1 MYQQISSVHFDLGIV
16 QHRKLVLALAG
27 ASFCEEQ
34 AAAQKRA
41 ITYLTRPPY

>member
-1 MYQQISSVHFDLGIV
+1 MSQQISSVHFALGIV

-34 AAAQKRA
+34 APVQKSVNLSFAA
-41 ITYLTRPPY
+41 P